1 MSVSAPPTTLA
12 TVEGVTRVAYLLEL
26 QDKGDDTAYVFA
38 EMDSFAE
45 TSDALVLRAEPKPAD
60 QRAAVA
66 HLRVRANTEKL
77 PAAVGSGDGNGF
89 VEFYGSNYTAGTL
102 DTPAGGDA
110 NKYDFNDKPVPDA
123 VQGLG
128 YGCLQVHD
136 LATKTTVLAFNHFNS
151 SSLPCD
157 VGIGKCAGEHPD
169 WTFAR
174 NGGAYK
180 ARRLSVWVK

>member
-1 MSVSAPPTTLA
+1 MAAADWPLIRHFRAPHKVAAEPCDDIDAHWVPTTP
-12 TVEGVTRVAYLLEL
+12 
-26 QDKGDDTAYVFA
+26 
-38 EMDSFAE
+38 E
-45 TSDALVLRAEPKPAD
+45 TIPPQS
-60 QRAAVA
+60 AVA
-66 HLRVRANTEKL
+66 FFFGETLFRELGV
-77 PAAVGSGDGNGF
+77 PVGLINCSWG
-89 VEFYGSNYTAGTL
+89 GTRIEPW
-102 DTPAGGDA
+102 TPAGGDA

-136 LATKTTVLAFNHFNS
+136 LATKTTVLAFKHFNS

-157 VGIGKCAGEHPD
+157 VGIGKCTGEHPD